1 MRLRRKPSST
11 ALRRVLDASRVSAAA
26 ERDLARPRAG
36 ISKVVLSYAVS
47 ALSATLI
54 DVTDQLHRE
63 LWTSW
68 ASLLRSYAAVHSLGR
83 QQHAVVEVSDDS
95 ITVRYGLKW
104 MQFTRT
110 HFIDNVGVV
119 HDFAL
124 TENGRAR
131 IDADEDEMDL
141 CAEQLA
147 SAIISV

>member
-1 MRLRRKPSST
+1 MHLT
-11 ALRRVLDASRVSAAA
+11 
-26 ERDLARPRAG
+26 
-36 ISKVVLSYAVS
+36 
-47 ALSATLI
+47 SATLD

-83 QQHAVVEVSDDS
+83 EQHAVVEVSEDS

-104 MQFTRT
+104 MQFTSAEFT
-110 HFIDNVGVV
+110 DALGVS
-119 HDFAL
+119 HTFAL

-141 CAEQLA
+141 WAERLA
-147 SAIISV
+147 SAIINA